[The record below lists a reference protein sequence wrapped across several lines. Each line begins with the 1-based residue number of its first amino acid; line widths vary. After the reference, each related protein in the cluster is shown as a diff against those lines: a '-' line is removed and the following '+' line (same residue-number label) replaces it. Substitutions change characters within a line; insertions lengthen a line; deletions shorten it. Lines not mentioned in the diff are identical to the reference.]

1 MYRGKRKTHKFLVAL
16 NNVSQRK
23 RETETEGEK
32 KKKKSCRFPTEESQ
46 RQTKDNSITRLLND
60 SC

>member
-23 RETETEGEK
+23 RETETEGETK
-32 KKKKSCRFPTEESQ
+32 KGSLVDSQLKKAKGKR
-46 RQTKDNSITRLLND
+46 KITALQG
-60 SC
+60 C